1 MEFFGVGPLELLM
14 IALVAFLV
22 LGPEKLPKIATKMG
36 SMLVQARKSINE
48 TKETVMADL
57 EGDERASCMEKPVAL
72 DEPTPAN
79 PRPNP

>member
-36 SMLVQARKSINE
+36 NMIVQARKSINE

-57 EGDERASCMEKPVAL
+57 DGDDRAQSKEKPVAM
-72 DEPTPAN
+72 DEPTPAD